1 MMVYGMYDTFDHFIT
16 DLMDFAK
23 LYDIII
29 TNRKQLMQCIFLY
42 TIIPTIR
49 LLFYMLLYDVF
60 YKFFMDLPT

>member
-1 MMVYGMYDTFDHFIT
+1 MYDTFNHYIT
-16 DLMDFAK
+16 EIWDFVK
-23 LYDIII
+23 IDDIII
-29 TNRKQLMQCIFLY
+29 INRKQLMLCIFLY